1 MPLISGLYDSAPI
14 QPVVKIKENISIYT
28 RAKWQHYSVEY
39 IEPMPRSSP
48 FTADLVALAN
58 PAGGVLAAAGQ
69 INKQLL
75 AILQLDDGEFLQ
87 LRWEPIDDVEAVL
100 WETAPTG
107 RFVTRGAHCRVDIG
121 TRLRDP
127 WLSTSQFFVIGKDR
141 DAQIQIFNPL
151 AVAQPT
157 ARLKFFGFRY
167 VIEPLSSQIS
177 ADITAGRKPTTY
189 LPAEGTAGLN
199 PNPQGR

>member
-48 FTADLVALAN
+48 FTADLVA
-58 PAGGVLAAAGQ
+58 AGTVLAAAGQ

-87 LRWEPIDDVEAVL
+87 VRWEPIDDVEAVL

-107 RFVTRGAHCRVDIG
+107 RFVTRGVHCRVDIG

-127 WLSTSQFFVIGKDR
+127 YLSTTQFFVIGRDR

-157 ARLKFFGFRY
+157 ARLKFWGFRY
-167 VIEPLSSQIS
+167 VIEPLSSAIC
-177 ADITAGRKPTTY
+177 ADIVAGRKNTTY

-199 PNPQGR
+199 PNAGNPR